1 MPVHSGGRA
10 FRLVLAA
17 LLLLGN
23 AALPSV
29 HIGVDHGHAAAETG
43 HSLHLPDPHEHATA
57 DCRVCDL
64 IRLGGSQVSDEPVA
78 VALVA
83 PLDGVVRPIA
93 LSNDGRSFLGPARSR
108 APPAKV

>member
-1 MPVHSGGRA
+1 MPASGGRA

-23 AALPSV
+23 VVLPSV
-29 HIGVDHGHAAAETG
+29 HLGVDHDHAAAETG

-64 IRLGGSQVSDEPVA
+64 IRLGGSQVCDEPGA
-78 VALVA
+78 VALVV
-83 PLDGVVRPIA
+83 PLNGVVRPVTLA
-93 LSNDGRSFLGPARSR
+93 DDGRSSLGPACSR